1 MKQEIL
7 EYLEGTPDIVHDTK
21 TKFNYRWGESGAKCF
36 GLFPIN
42 LDGGYK
48 LMVGEHTH
56 LNIAQK
62 QSSVA
67 VMGKAL
73 NHINERYHEWIGD
86 RCYDKSY
93 ALGRYWEAAHA
104 IAFWYLPSSSLMA
117 EIIKGLGIDPTEYYL
132 VTEMKQN
139 DLDINMTVA
148 EYIQGG
154 FEGDEGADGE
164 AEKNEP
170 WRIDPRVV
178 ETIRSYNKPNETWQS
193 MKEKEGWNT
202 LAQRNAM
209 IYQEGKERVDE
220 YFAGDPDTV
229 REYDDET
236 RDCVK
241 DWNYRDPNV
250 ISFGYFQTSIDGEK
264 EFIYK
269 LDMCHY
275 DIAGELSKK
284 VIGKAIASEDI
295 TTHDINYVKSAIYH
309 SAAYKGR
316 IFLDPK
322 IVTTWYQTKPEKLA
336 ELLNMMGG
344 VEKYADYTYVCEGLS
359 KNVMEYI
366 KGERVPPEGSDMD
379 RLTWLKAQMEKD
391 AYSPD
396 EAKMKDNIVKWLN
409 SRVVDIIRAYN
420 SPNSTLAAKTSKLG
434 NMTIAQY
441 NSLIHQ
447 EEKEPKQTI
456 KENDINMKNNKYQEE
471 FSNYISIM
479 TEALK
484 RNDYKAYEYASEMLN
499 EAVQDSKHEDA
510 LAAELNTNNFGILNH
525 IFEERLPELFKNNKK
540 IVKDVIKLI
549 KEDINLS
556 SQFNYYNAIRNYHGK
571 IAEILKPEDLTQRL
585 YEAVVP
591 TINKETLMES
601 NAKFRKVLKENNIIP
616 TEFISD
622 EMKSLYES
630 GHNIITKKRSVANV
644 ATLAES
650 TNNICEYMNKHK
662 NDVIKESVDPNKLI
676 KNFEN
681 KLKENLTESEMSF
694 VQQIIDF
701 RSPIVEQRKEKLFNK
716 FKNECIEKINA
727 MLKEDADNVELKGLS
742 EQISGMQFNKE
753 SIVKDIAKLLEIR
766 DILMDD

>member
-1 MKQEIL
+1 MKREIL
-7 EYLEGTPDIVHDTK
+7 EYYEGDPDNISNYETGTELNFRDTD
-21 TKFNYRWGESGAKCF
+21 AIAF
-36 GLFPIN
+36 GFFPIS
-42 LDGGYK
+42 LDKDYEFFSGTTIHRTLANQAALK
-48 LMVGEHTH
+48 IVGR
-56 LNIAQK
+56 
-62 QSSVA
+62 
-67 VMGKAL
+67 AL
-73 NHINERYHEWIGD
+73 SHVSQDYIDNWMTTEA
-86 RCYDKSY
+86 YDKSY
-93 ALGRYWEAAHA
+93 GIGRFWKDNNVISFWEAPCDELL
-104 IAFWYLPSSSLMA
+104 ID
-117 EIIKGLGIDPTEYYL
+117 IVKRLGIY
-132 VTEMKQN
+132 
-139 DLDINMTVA
+139 
-148 EYIQGG
+148 
-154 FEGDEGADGE
+154 GDEELLIVNDSGE
-164 AEKNEP
+164 FTLDEYMNNFENVEDCGEKMTF
-170 WRIDPRVV
+170 RIDPKVA
-178 ETIRSYNKPNETWQS
+178 ETIRSYNQPAETWQS

-220 YFAGDPDTV
+220 YFKGDPDTID
-229 REYDDET
+229 EYDDYT
-236 RDCVK
+236 DAHKRSINFRDK
-241 DWNYRDPNV
+241 NV
-250 ISFGYFQTSIDGEK
+250 ISFGFFDTSLEGEHK
-264 EFIYK
+264 FIYE
-269 LDMCHY
+269 LDICHHE
-275 DIAGELSKK
+275 ISKSLAEK
-284 VIGKAIASEDI
+284 IIGKAMGSEDI
-295 TTHDINYVKSAIYH
+295 GKEEIRDVQFTIYRN
-309 SAAYKGR
+309 AAYKGR
-316 IFLDPK
+316 IFLDGK
-322 IVTTWYQTKPEKLA
+322 AVTTWNRVSSSTLRK
-336 ELLNMMGG
+336 LLNLMGG
-344 VEKYADYTYVCEGLS
+344 VDKWADFNYIVPRVYETDGNWELDSLS
-359 KNVMEYI
+359 QNNINVVEYI
-366 KGERVPPEGSDMD
+366 ESNISADETRDNYLMARVLKNDISEWLVEIIER
-379 RLTWLKAQMEKD
+379 
-391 AYSPD
+391 
-396 EAKMKDNIVKWLN
+396 
-409 SRVVDIIRAYN
+409 YN
-420 SPNSTLAAKTSKLG
+420 APSSVLANKTAKLG

-441 NSLIHQ
+441 NSLLNQ

-456 KENDINMKNNKYQEE
+456 KENNINMKNNKYQEE

-540 IVKDVIKLI
+540 VVKDVIKLI

-694 VQQIIDF
+694 VQQITDF
-701 RSPIVEQRKEKLFNK
+701 RNPIAEQRKEKLFNK
-716 FKNECIEKINA
+716 FKNECIDKINT
-727 MLKEDADNVELKGLS
+727 MLKEDADNVELKALS

>member
-117 EIIKGLGIDPTEYYL
+117 EIIKELGIDPTEYYL
-132 VTEMKQN
+132 VTEMKQD

-220 YFAGDPDTV
+220 YFKGDPDTID
-229 REYDDET
+229 EYDDYT
-236 RDCVK
+236 DVHKRSINFRDK
-241 DWNYRDPNV
+241 NV
-250 ISFGYFQTSIDGEK
+250 ISFGFFDTSLEGEHK
-264 EFIYK
+264 FIYE
-269 LDMCHY
+269 LDICHHE
-275 DIAGELSKK
+275 ICKNLAENI
-284 VIGKAIASEDI
+284 IGKAMGSEDI
-295 TTHDINYVKSAIYH
+295 GKEEIRDVQFTIYRN
-309 SAAYKGR
+309 AAYKGR
-316 IFLDPK
+316 IFLDGK
-322 IVTTWYQTKPEKLA
+322 AVTTWNRVSSSTLR
-336 ELLNMMGG
+336 ELLNLMGG
-344 VEKYADYTYVCEGLS
+344 VDKWADFNYIVPRVYETSGNWELDSLS
-359 KNVMEYI
+359 QNNINIVEYI
-366 KGERVPPEGSDMD
+366 ESNIGADESRDIYLKSKILKDDISEWLVEIIER
-379 RLTWLKAQMEKD
+379 
-391 AYSPD
+391 
-396 EAKMKDNIVKWLN
+396 
-409 SRVVDIIRAYN
+409 YN
-420 SPNSTLAAKTSKLG
+420 APSSVLANKTAKLG

-441 NSLIHQ
+441 NSLLNQ

-471 FSNYISIM
+471 FSSYISIM

-540 IVKDVIKLI
+540 VVKDVIKLI

-662 NDVIKESVDPNKLI
+662 NDVVKESVDPNKLI

-681 KLKENLTESEMSF
+681 KLKDNLTESEMSF
-694 VQQIIDF
+694 VQQITDF
-701 RSPIVEQRKEKLFNK
+701 RSPIAEQRKEKLFNK
-716 FKNECIEKINA
+716 FKNECINKINE
-727 MLKEDADNVELKGLS
+727 MLKEDSDNVELKGLS
-742 EQISGMQFNKE
+742 DQINEMKFNKE